1 MVCNKLIHQAK
12 PHFQKKCERAAVW
25 AASCERTFGGIGK
38 AKAASEGTTKNV
50 YVQEKCVFIAIGHI
64 FLVSL
69 LLFIFVAIEMAYF
82 C

>member
-1 MVCNKLIHQAK
+1 MARKIN
-12 PHFQKKCERAAVW
+12 
-25 AASCERTFGGIGK
+25 FGCK
-38 AKAASEGTTKNV
+38 GTTKNV

-82 C
+82 CLKYTFLQLKRPFSAIYLHISFFFRTFAG